1 MTSKTNTLSPLV
13 SIIIRTK
20 NEERWLEHCLS
31 AIAEQTLK
39 DFEIILVDNN
49 SDDWSVKIAKKYTKK
64 IVNVTDF
71 FPGKAIN
78 EGIRA
83 SSGEYIVIVSGHC
96 IPKNN
101 QWLKKLID
109 PFLKDKTKLLAG
121 VYGRQE
127 PLSSS
132 SPLDKRDLTVVF
144 GLDERIQKKDSFF
157 HNANSALPRRIWEKF
172 PFDENTTNI
181 EDRLW
186 GAEVTK
192 NGYHIFYTPEASV
205 YHYHG
210 INQGGKID
218 RAEKIVKIIETLEG
232 PAVSLSNIVRNKLNI
247 IGLIPLKGSATIYN
261 NENLLI
267 KSIEFLKSSKL
278 VEEVYI
284 STDNEHTANLAKKN
298 GASAPFIRPSYLS
311 SPSVGLPEVL
321 KFSLDEIEKIRKVD
335 LVVIIEE
342 NYPFRPDGL
351 VDNLINSIIEGG
363 YDTVCASIIEERS
376 IWLDENER
384 ITAIGDSLMESRKIK
399 NEKVHINLFGLGAVT
414 YVDNIRRKNILTN
427 KVGLSPVPSYPYSFQ
442 INLEEK

>member
-20 NEERWLEHCLS
+20 NEERWIDHCLS
-31 AIAEQTLK
+31 AITEQTLK

-101 QWLKKLID
+101 QWLEKLID
-109 PFLKDKTKLLAG
+109 PFLKDKTILLAG

>member
-20 NEERWLEHCLS
+20 NEERWIDHCLS
-31 AIAEQTLK
+31 AITEQTLK

>member
-1 MTSKTNTLSPLV
+1 MTSKTNTLSPLI

-20 NEERWLEHCLS
+20 NEERWIDHCLS
-31 AIAEQTLK
+31 AIGEQTLK

-101 QWLKKLID
+101 RWLEKLIE
-109 PFLKDKTKLLAG
+109 PFLNDKTQLLAG

-172 PFDENTTNI
+172 PFDEITTNI

-261 NENLLI
+261 KENLLI

-298 GASAPFIRPSYLS
+298 GALAPFIRPSYLS

-414 YVDNIRRKNILTN
+414 YVDNIRRKNILNN